1 MGSRQKPSPEE
12 EADLV
17 ESTAS
22 EVEQGFLVGPFTEA
36 QMDEN
41 CGHQKWLTT
50 PRFVLY
56 QGPSRKVRIIDDAKA
71 SALNA
76 ASR

>member
-1 MGSRQKPSPEE
+1 
-12 EADLV
+12 
-17 ESTAS
+17 
-22 EVEQGFLVGPFTEA
+22 
-36 QMDEN
+36 MDEN